1 MKKII
6 SLLSILLVV
15 FLLCAC
21 GDTPV
26 PSTSSTEESQQSTT
40 QTSVIDTNDKDT
52 EEGNISH
59 ELSLTTDFVMDEF
72 YPMID
77 CGRFE
82 AADFAHIA
90 LNTYEYR
97 IIDTHEELIAKTTG
111 GAGYS
116 STIFE
121 ENVVLALH
129 TYRICDSYEAVG
141 YYDFTFD
148 GKRTSIKTVEIEP
161 TVSREGEIVRETV
174 YLLIPKED
182 IVFEESSAVG
192 GLMDIQREEV
202 EFLQMMQI
210 PLTNS
215 TLAPN
220 TAYLLEEGE
229 ITEFLSENGV
239 DILPQFEITE
249 AYKVIARVLDVN
261 TPASLGYNVLSSLEG
276 HLSIE
281 RLYKSDAEYS
291 STPVLEL
298 IAIPKEM
305 LASESYTSSN
315 FTERM
320 LICHE
325 YSYEKIITNT
335 VIVNEKSDDYY
346 DLLDLGIYYYDSQL
360 PKGMAYHIITSKSML
375 DVYVE
380 NPYLEESYFENNY
393 VVVLR
398 LDGYS
403 PLYTLGIRR
412 LVLSADCV
420 LTVYMDDDSRFSRR
434 DEGELNKQEE
444 LFEAKDFQSQYCY
457 VSVPKDKVDIMDR
470 EDNIGSAYLVFS
482 NIDDEEHYYT
492 TVYGNIGEGYTP
504 SMDSVWIV
512 VEGADAQEVRL
523 ATGIDVSRNMKKGEF
538 LLVYYGKAPY
548 DTRFLDCQSNEKNV
562 YIEMNY
568 IDYGVEYAPRLYVT
582 RIPLSSLNCTEREV
596 TVHLLKYRQQY
607 AKVLDAPERIVQ
619 YNSSFFASHYEGN
632 TIAKVPKNEYTVIE
646 SQEAYEEF
654 LAEHTNFEV
663 YPSIDFE
670 IWNVIAYYQYEP
682 CTNCDS
688 STAFCNVRVGDR
700 VMYIDK
706 RVEGHMG
713 GAAMNPTIYFIAVEK
728 SYFEGGIDTIY
739 FIEKHCEMIWEED
752 LDRPD
757 YIESE
762 LETYWIREELKEIPD
777 FDFKFITNV
786 DELNDL
792 LTTYTSYEN
801 IVVDLDVGKCILAI
815 CLEDSVSY
823 NSCGIYEFGDLTIK
837 NGIMHLTLYPWD
849 CCGNTEN
856 HTHSGSIKY
865 HTLYLITMEKNFDT
879 ETIKEVLL
887 LDTITKE

>member
-1 MKKII
+1 MKKILTMI
-6 SLLSILLVV
+6 IALLVILLIVS
-15 FLLCAC
+15 C
-21 GDTPV
+21 GTIHTDN
-26 PSTSSTEESQQSTT
+26 SSTPTGDSSSSSVAGTPDKENNKEENTPLALY
-40 QTSVIDTNDKDT
+40 I
-52 EEGNISH
+52 EEKA
-59 ELSLTTDFVMDEF
+59 DEF

-305 LASESYTSSN
+305 LASASYTSLN
-315 FTERM
+315 VTERQ
-320 LICHE
+320 LVCHE

-335 VIVNEKSDDYY
+335 VIVNEKSNDYY
-346 DLLDLGIYYYDSQL
+346 DFLNLGIYYYDSQL
-360 PKGMAYHIITSKSML
+360 PEGMAYHVITTKAEL
-375 DVYVE
+375 DSYVE
-380 NPYLEESYFENNY
+380 NPYLEESFFENNY

-398 LDGYS
+398 LNGYA
-403 PLYTLGIRR
+403 PLYTLGIKQI
-412 LVLSADCV
+412 VNTDGV
-420 LTVYMDDDSRFSRR
+420 LTVYMDDDSRFNRSN
-434 DEGELNKQEE
+434 ENEQVQED
-444 LFEAKDFQSQYCY
+444 LFEEEKFQSQYCY

-482 NIDDEEHYYT
+482 DIDDEEHYYT

-548 DTRFLDCQSNEKNV
+548 DTRFLDCQSNENNV

-568 IDYGVEYAPRLYVT
+568 IDHGVEYAPRLYVT

-607 AKVLDAPERIVQ
+607 AKVMDAPDKLVQ

-654 LAEHTNFEV
+654 LSEHTNFEV

-682 CTNCDS
+682 CTNCDN

-713 GAAMNPTIYFIAVEK
+713 GTAMNPTIYFIAVEK
-728 SYFEGGIDTIY
+728 AHFEGGMDTIY
-739 FIEKHCEMIWEED
+739 FIEKHYAMDWDEEYPD
-752 LDRPD
+752 YD

-762 LETYWIREELKEIPD
+762 HLTLTFTTSDGLSAIPEFSWKIIDSKQEL
-777 FDFKFITNV
+777 
-786 DELNDL
+786 DL
-792 LTTYTSYEN
+792 LYEKYTGNVEYGVLDNVFDSS
-801 IVVDLDVGKCILAI
+801 VVLAI
-815 CLEDSVSY
+815 CYKEGYDMLAYGGFKDFTVK
-823 NSCGIYEFGDLTIK
+823 NNTIY
-837 NGIMHLTLYPWD
+837 
-849 CCGNTEN
+849 
-856 HTHSGSIKY
+856 
-865 HTLYLITMEKNFDT
+865 
-879 ETIKEVLL
+879 
-887 LDTITKE
+887 ITKYYPQYKHGEDEDIVVSGFACTVLHLVVVERCFIPEEITDVVVFMEL

>member
-26 PSTSSTEESQQSTT
+26 PSTSSTEESQQSAT
-40 QTSVIDTNDKDT
+40 QSSVIDTNDKDT
-52 EEGNISH
+52 EEGKISH

-97 IIDTHEELIAKTTG
+97 IIDTHEELIAKTSG

-148 GKRTSIKTVEIEP
+148 GKRTSIKTLEVEP
-161 TVSREGEIVRETV
+161 TISREGEIVRETV

-182 IVFEESSAVG
+182 IVSEESSAVG

-229 ITEFLSENGV
+229 TTEFLSENGV

-291 STPVLEL
+291 NTPVLEL

-305 LASESYTSSN
+305 LASESYTSLN

-412 LVLSADCV
+412 LVLSADGV

-434 DEGELNKQEE
+434 DEGELNKQED

-470 EDNIGSAYLVFS
+470 GDNIGSAYLVFS

-504 SMDSVWIV
+504 SMDFVWIV

-548 DTRFLDCQSNEKNV
+548 DTRFLDCQSNENNV

-607 AKVLDAPERIVQ
+607 SKVMDAPEKVVQ
-619 YNSSFFASHYEGN
+619 YKDSFFASYYEGN
-632 TIAKVPKNEYTVIE
+632 TIAKVPKNEYTIIE
-646 SQEAYEEF
+646 SQKAYEEF

-682 CTNCDS
+682 CTACDS

-706 RVEGHMG
+706 RVEEHMG

-739 FIEKHCEMIWEED
+739 FIEKHYVTDWYGKYPEYD
-752 LDRPD
+752 L
-757 YIESE
+757 IESE
-762 LETYWIREELKEIPD
+762 HLTLTFTTSDGLSAIPD
-777 FDFKFITNV
+777 FSWKLITSKQ
-786 DELNDL
+786 ELDL
-792 LTTYTSYEN
+792 LYEKYTGNVEYGVLDNVFDSS
-801 IVVDLDVGKCILAI
+801 VVLAI
-815 CLEDSVSY
+815 CYKEGYDMLAYGGFKDFTVK
-823 NSCGIYEFGDLTIK
+823 NNTIY
-837 NGIMHLTLYPWD
+837 
-849 CCGNTEN
+849 
-856 HTHSGSIKY
+856 
-865 HTLYLITMEKNFDT
+865 
-879 ETIKEVLL
+879 
-887 LDTITKE
+887 ITKYYPQYKHGEDEDIVVSGFACTVLHLVVVERCFIPEEITDVVVFMEL

>member
-21 GDTPV
+21 GDTTV

-40 QTSVIDTNDKDT
+40 QSSVIDTNDKDT
-52 EEGNISH
+52 EEGTVAH

-82 AADFAHIA
+82 AADFARIA

-148 GKRTSIKTVEIEP
+148 GKRTSIKTLEVEP

-182 IVFEESSAVG
+182 IVTEESSAVG

-229 ITEFLSENGV
+229 TTEFLSENGV

-291 STPVLEL
+291 TTPVLEL

-346 DLLDLGIYYYDSQL
+346 DLLDLGIYYYDN
-360 PKGMAYHIITSKSML
+360 II
-375 DVYVE
+375 
-380 NPYLEESYFENNY
+380 F
-393 VVVLR
+393 
-398 LDGYS
+398 
-403 PLYTLGIRR
+403 
-412 LVLSADCV
+412 
-420 LTVYMDDDSRFSRR
+420 
-434 DEGELNKQEE
+434 NK
-444 LFEAKDFQSQYCY
+444 
-457 VSVPKDKVDIMDR
+457 
-470 EDNIGSAYLVFS
+470 
-482 NIDDEEHYYT
+482 T
-492 TVYGNIGEGYTP
+492 
-504 SMDSVWIV
+504 
-512 VEGADAQEVRL
+512 
-523 ATGIDVSRNMKKGEF
+523 KKE
-538 LLVYYGKAPY
+538 
-548 DTRFLDCQSNEKNV
+548 
-562 YIEMNY
+562 
-568 IDYGVEYAPRLYVT
+568 
-582 RIPLSSLNCTEREV
+582 
-596 TVHLLKYRQQY
+596 
-607 AKVLDAPERIVQ
+607 
-619 YNSSFFASHYEGN
+619 
-632 TIAKVPKNEYTVIE
+632 
-646 SQEAYEEF
+646 
-654 LAEHTNFEV
+654 
-663 YPSIDFE
+663 
-670 IWNVIAYYQYEP
+670 
-682 CTNCDS
+682 
-688 STAFCNVRVGDR
+688 
-700 VMYIDK
+700 
-706 RVEGHMG
+706 
-713 GAAMNPTIYFIAVEK
+713 
-728 SYFEGGIDTIY
+728 
-739 FIEKHCEMIWEED
+739 
-752 LDRPD
+752 
-757 YIESE
+757 
-762 LETYWIREELKEIPD
+762 
-777 FDFKFITNV
+777 
-786 DELNDL
+786 
-792 LTTYTSYEN
+792 
-801 IVVDLDVGKCILAI
+801 
-815 CLEDSVSY
+815 
-823 NSCGIYEFGDLTIK
+823 
-837 NGIMHLTLYPWD
+837 
-849 CCGNTEN
+849 
-856 HTHSGSIKY
+856 
-865 HTLYLITMEKNFDT
+865 
-879 ETIKEVLL
+879 
-887 LDTITKE
+887 